1 MTIELQELGKRFQS
15 QWIFADLN
23 MRFESGD
30 RVAITG
36 PNGSG
41 KSTLLRLLCG
51 ASRPS
56 SGKIR
61 FLNAGGAEIEEDQVF
76 RSVSLAAPYTELIE
90 EFTLSEA
97 IQFQRRFM
105 RFQDGVDDSLLTSWL
120 PFGKRKLIREFS
132 SGMKQRLKLVLA
144 ICADS
149 ELLLLDEP
157 TSNLDK
163 QGQGWYRELLD
174 QFSEGRLIFIA
185 SNEEAE
191 YSGFVSRHI
200 DITEFKQA
208 RKF

>member
-1 MTIELQELGKRFQS
+1 VIKLS
-15 QWIFADLN
+15 
-23 MRFESGD
+23 
-30 RVAITG
+30 
-36 PNGSG
+36 
-41 KSTLLRLLCG
+41 ST
-51 ASRPS
+51 PS
-56 SGKIR
+56 WNLINPS
-61 FLNAGGAEIEEDQVF
+61 GAEIEEDQIF
-76 RSVSLAAPYTELIE
+76 SSVSLAAPYTELIE

-105 RFQDGVDDSLLTSWL
+105 RFQEGVDDSLITSWL

-149 ELLLLDEP
+149 DLLLLDEP

-163 QGQGWYRELLD
+163 QGQEWYRELLD
-174 QFSEGRLIFIA
+174 QFSEDRLIFIA

-191 YSGFVSRHI
+191 YSGFVSRQI